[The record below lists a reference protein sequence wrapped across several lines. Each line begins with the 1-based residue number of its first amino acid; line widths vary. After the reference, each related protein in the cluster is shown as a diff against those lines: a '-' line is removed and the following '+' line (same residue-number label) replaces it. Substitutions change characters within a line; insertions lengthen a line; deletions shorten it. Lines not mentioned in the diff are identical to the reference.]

1 MRSDMHNELQDQ
13 VRDYYISKGWI
24 AIKEHC
30 LRGKKIDVL
39 AQHIKSKYIIG
50 IEIELSAKHSVDNIV
65 RDLEAGCDEVKII
78 STSGKR
84 SKQIEEKV
92 KKQLNNSLLEKVT
105 FHIAD
110 EFIPHLN
117 EKAHFE

>member
-65 RDLEAGCDEVKII
+65 RDLEE
-78 STSGKR
+78 R

-105 FHIAD
+105 LHIAD